1 MDDRLIVSAAGRRTE
16 REVDADE
23 IPGLLAEH
31 FGVVL

>member
-1 MDDRLIVSAAGRRTE
+1 MDDRLIVRSAGERTE

-23 IPGLLAEH
+23 VPGLLAEH